1 MSTLS
6 VTNIKAADGTSGLSI
21 ANSTGIISPTK
32 PLVNPALF
40 QVQALDVDQSYTQSA
55 LVKVQFNSVDLDTG
69 SYWDSSNNYY
79 RPQIAGW
86 YMFGGS
92 LRLDFSAS
100 FVSLVG
106 IRIIKNA
113 SYTPEGEQLLNQFQ
127 YSGDYISNGEL
138 PLPTGML
145 QLNGSSD
152 YVEVQF
158 QSEEAATLNEATTRP
173 SHFWGMLVHPT

>member
-86 YMFGGS
+86 YMFGGT
-92 LRLDFSAS
+92 LRVNFASA
-100 FVSLVG
+100 VTLIG
-106 IRIIKNA
+106 MRIVKNA
-113 SYTPEGEQLLNQFQ
+113 SYTPAGEQLVVQ
-127 YSGDYISNGEL
+127 YQVGSDSFTNGEY
-138 PLPTGML
+138 PLATGML

>member
-40 QVQALDVDQSYTQSA
+40 QVQALNTDQAYTASA
-55 LVKVQFNSVDLDTG
+55 LAKVTFNSVDLDTG
-69 SYWDSSNNYY
+69 NYWDSSNNYY

-86 YMFGGS
+86 YMFGGN
-92 LRLDFSAS
+92 LRVQFPSTVTLIAM
-100 FVSLVG
+100 
-106 IRIIKNA
+106 RIVKNA
-113 SYTPEGEQLLNQFQ
+113 SYTPEGEQLLSQFQ
-127 YSGDYISNGEL
+127 LTPDSFTNGEY

-152 YVEVQF
+152 YVELQF
-158 QSEEAATLNEATTRP
+158 QSEEAAVLNDQTARP

>member
-40 QVQALDVDQSYTQSA
+40 QVQALNVDQSYTASSYA
-55 LVKVQFNSVDLDTG
+55 KVTFNSVDLDTG

-86 YMFGGS
+86 YMFGGN
-92 LRLDFSAS
+92 LRVQFAS
-100 FVSLVG
+100 TVTLIG
-106 IRIIKNA
+106 IRIVKNA
-113 SYTPEGEQLLNQFQ
+113 SASINNQLLSQFQ
-127 YSGDYISNGEL
+127 LGSDSFTNGEY

-158 QSEEAATLNEATTRP
+158 QSEENAVLNDADTRA

>member
-1 MSTLS
+1 MSTLN
-6 VTNIKAADGTSGLSI
+6 VTNITAADGTSGLSI
-21 ANSTGIISPTK
+21 ANSTGIISPAK
-32 PLVNPALF
+32 SLVNPALF
-40 QVQALDVDQSYTQSA
+40 QVQALNTDQSYTATA
-55 LVKVQFNSVDLDTG
+55 LAKVQFNSVDLDTG

-92 LRLDFSAS
+92 LRVQFSGL
-100 FVSLVG
+100 VSLIG

-113 SYTPEGEQLLNQFQ
+113 SYTPEGEQLLSQFQ
-127 YSGDYISNGEL
+127 STSDIFGNGEY

-158 QSEEAATLNEATTRP
+158 QSEENCTMNDATTRP

>member
-1 MSTLS
+1 MSTLN

-21 ANSTGIISPTK
+21 ANSTGIISPAK

-40 QVQALDVDQSYTQSA
+40 QVQGLNVDQSYTHSS
-55 LVKVQFNSVDLDTG
+55 LVKVTFNSVDLDTG

-92 LRLDFSAS
+92 LRVNFPS

-158 QSEEAATLNEATTRP
+158 QSEEDCTINDHATRP
-173 SHFWGMLVHPT
+173 SLFWGMLVHPT